1 MIETVPTKKN
11 KIKPISP
18 KRRHLK
24 RPVSP
29 EKPSRRPEPSTLT
42 QLKKKDKVEKVKCS
56 FFFCCQWNNWKLFD
70 QVRTRV
76 KVEGEKRRRTP
87 STASEDSTSSGGSFP
102 ALTATTRIS
111 LSERFG
117 KMAQWN
123 NDRKYD
129 MSNMKITKNSEG
141 GDRSAVMIQEQQVRE
156 SPPMRS
162 FSQYSGEGHFPE
174 ELLAQSSAQ
183 ALGLNAW
190 DDVRV
195 RFDYYKSKGYLRDLT
210 LQDYKRWE
218 EWWYRYQEW
227 LKQERYFEM
236 IERNMMRRR
245 RKKMPIQQ
253 RLN

>member
-1 MIETVPTKKN
+1 MQEANLNSNQI
-11 KIKPISP
+11 
-18 KRRHLK
+18 
-24 RPVSP
+24 
-29 EKPSRRPEPSTLT
+29 
-42 QLKKKDKVEKVKCS
+42 
-56 FFFCCQWNNWKLFD
+56 
-70 QVRTRV
+70 RTRV

-156 SPPMRS
+156 SPPMRA

-174 ELLAQSSAQ
+174 ELLAAGSAQ
-183 ALGLNAW
+183 ALGLGAW

-210 LQDYKRWE
+210 LQDYQRWE

>member
-1 MIETVPTKKN
+1 
-11 KIKPISP
+11 
-18 KRRHLK
+18 
-24 RPVSP
+24 
-29 EKPSRRPEPSTLT
+29 
-42 QLKKKDKVEKVKCS
+42 
-56 FFFCCQWNNWKLFD
+56 
-70 QVRTRV
+70 
-76 KVEGEKRRRTP
+76 
-87 STASEDSTSSGGSFP
+87 
-102 ALTATTRIS
+102 
-111 LSERFG
+111 
-117 KMAQWN
+117 MAQWN

-156 SPPMRS
+156 EPPMRS

-210 LQDYKRWE
+210 LQDYQQWE
-218 EWWYRYQEW
+218 QWWYRYQEW

-236 IERNMMRRR
+236 VERNMMRRR
-245 RKKMPIQQ
+245 RKKIPIQQ